1 MMNALRLAVFVLITM
16 AAWTLAPRDAEALLP
31 THQCA
36 FCHSLHGSSSAS
48 SFVPLNS
55 PTNLEVLCLGCHL
68 TANGATDAVQPHRTG
83 SGYAEFYVTCS
94 DCHNI
99 HDNMQ
104 NWRFGDPSHADGH
117 ADVTTGVNVKMI
129 GTQDPDGLT
138 PYAVI
143 RTREKDFNQNGIP
156 DRGTVTQT
164 CDTAIVNDC
173 YTQERR
179 YVIFEQAF
187 PASSLHAWVDNDED
201 GLDPAVEIGPSDPIV
216 VRTNESD
223 SGALTSPGNK
233 NWSALDSLC
242 QMCHT
247 QTAKHNPLTGA
258 QLDHNNTRACTDCHR
273 HDICFDRGGGCA
285 KWSVP
290 NRDLQVDTVSA
301 APASVNG
308 GDTVTITV
316 DVTNLGDSVE
326 AIEVRY
332 FSDIEG
338 SLGRS
343 TAIDVASAGSAQ
355 TSLNWVTAD
364 SGTHTVTAKIVPVI
378 GELVI
383 ANNSG
388 TDIVTVAGL
397 DQHDVAVTTVTA
409 PSPILQGN
417 TETVSVDIANP
428 GTFTETFNVVLYDN
442 TDDPGHASPIGT
454 LSSGVMAPSGTT
466 TLNFNWNTTGASL
479 ATHTLEAVATHDGGD
494 GGTDANA
501 GNDSATTTA
510 TVAIHDVAVTTV
522 TAPPSVDQG
531 TTASVDVDI
540 ANLSGGFSETFNVTL
555 YDDTDTVTIGTLSSG
570 ALAASGTTTLN
581 FSWNTTGASIATHTL
596 RAVADTVAGESITAN
611 NTASTT
617 SNVIVP
623 VTHDVAVD
631 SVTAPAT
638 VTQGT
643 TAAVDVVVT
652 NNGGAIETFDVT
664 LSSDLEGTIQTLS
677 SGALGIGASTTL
689 NFSWVTGAGTTA
701 GLHTLTA
708 VAATVPGETNT
719 GDNTGSTT
727 STVQV
732 HDVAVNSVTAP
743 ASTTQGNTA
752 AVDVSI
758 TNQGDFTET
767 FDVTLVS
774 DLDGTIQTLSSG
786 ALGAGATTVLNFS
799 WDTTASTIG
808 THTLTATAATVTG
821 EFDTADNAASTSADV
836 AAAGPINDVAILSVT
851 ASPNPVG
858 PTTGGGDVVTF
869 TVIVENQGTV
879 SETIDV
885 TVDSDLEGAT
895 VCSITGVNL
904 GAGVTSTTEFQC
916 TWTVKSR
923 NDAGTH
929 LITATAATVPGET
942 DTADNTGTTTLV
954 VN

>member
-1 MMNALRLAVFVLITM
+1 MMNALRITIFALTVMM
-16 AAWTLAPRDAEALLP
+16 AGMLTSNDAEALLP
-31 THQCA
+31 THQCT
-36 FCHSLHGSSSAS
+36 FCHSLHGSSSTS
-48 SFVPLNS
+48 SLVPLNS

-68 TANGATDAVQPHRTG
+68 TANGATDPVQPHRTG

-129 GTQDPDGLT
+129 GTEDPDGLT

-143 RTREKDFNQNGIP
+143 RTREKDFNKNSIP
-156 DRGTVTQT
+156 DRGDVTQT

-187 PASSLHAWVDNDED
+187 PASSLHAWVDADED
-201 GLDPAVEIGPSDPIV
+201 GLDPAVEIGPTDPTV
-216 VRTNESD
+216 LRSNESD
-223 SGALTSPGNK
+223 SGALTTPDNK
-233 NWSALDSLC
+233 NWSAFDSLC

-290 NRDLQVDTVSA
+290 NRDLQVDLVSA

-316 DVTNLGDSVE
+316 DVTNLGDNVE
-326 AIEVRY
+326 DIEVRY
-332 FSDIEG
+332 SSSIEG
-338 SLGRS
+338 TLGRS
-343 TAIDVASAGSAQ
+343 TATGVASLGSGQ
-355 TSLNWVTAD
+355 TSFNWVTTTA
-364 SGTHTVTAKIVPVI
+364 GTHTVTAKIVPVI

-388 TDIVTVAGL
+388 TDSVTVAAL
-397 DQHDVAVTTVTA
+397 DNHDVAVTLVTA
-409 PSPILQGN
+409 PSPILQGS
-417 TETVSVDIANP
+417 TEIVSVDIANP

-454 LSSGVMAPSGTT
+454 LSSGTMLASGTT

-479 ATHTLEAVATHDGGD
+479 GTHTLEAVADTAASE
-494 GGTDANA
+494 TNTAN
-501 GNDSATTTA
+501 NSATTTS
-510 TVAIHDVAVTTV
+510 TVAIHDVAVTLV
-522 TAPPSVDQG
+522 TAPPSVDLG
-531 TTASVDVDI
+531 TTATVDVDI
-540 ANLSGGFSETFNVTL
+540 ANLSSSGGFSETFNVTL
-555 YDDTDTVTIGTLSSG
+555 VSDIDGTIGTLSSG
-570 ALAASGTTTLN
+570 ALAAAGSTTLN
-581 FSWNTTGASIATHTL
+581 FSWNTTGGTLGTHTL
-596 RAVADTVAGESITAN
+596 TATADTVAGETITAN
-611 NTASTT
+611 NTATTT
-617 SNVIVP
+617 SNVITP

-638 VTQGT
+638 VTQGA

-664 LSSDLEGTIQTLS
+664 LSSNLDGTIQTLS

-708 VAATVPGETNT
+708 VAATVPSETNT
-719 GDNTGSTT
+719 ADNTGSTT
-727 STVQV
+727 TTVQV
-732 HDVAVNSVTAP
+732 HDVAVNTVTAP
-743 ASTTQGNTA
+743 ASTTQGNIA

-758 TNQGDFTET
+758 TNQGDFSET
-767 FDVTLVS
+767 FNVTLVS

-821 EFDTADNAASTSADV
+821 EFDTADNAASTTADV
-836 AAAGPINDVAILSVT
+836 ASAGPINDVAILSVT
-851 ASPNPVG
+851 ASPNPAG
-858 PTTGGGDVVTF
+858 PTTGAGDVITF

-885 TVDSDLEGAT
+885 AVASDLEGAT

-904 GAGVTSTTEFQC
+904 GAGVTSTTEFVC
-916 TWTVKSR
+916 TWTVKSK
-923 NDAGTH
+923 NNAGTH
-929 LITATAATVPGET
+929 LMTATATAVPGET
-942 DTADNTGTTTLV
+942 DLADNTGTTTLV
-954 VN
+954 IN